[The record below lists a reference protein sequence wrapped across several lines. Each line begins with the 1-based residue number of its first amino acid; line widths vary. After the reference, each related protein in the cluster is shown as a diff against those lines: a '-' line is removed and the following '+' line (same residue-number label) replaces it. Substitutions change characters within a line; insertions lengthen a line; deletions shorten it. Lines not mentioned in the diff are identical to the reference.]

1 MLRFPLWTIAVLL
14 ISGCVST
21 ELRQRED
28 LASRGWD
35 LGDCGVIPASTYM
48 VGNTD
53 DYIPVT
59 FVNDTGSKVHPAY
72 SDLKGEIK
80 FRASK
85 SKYAIWKDRTYF
97 GTNWVWFS
105 ESRKCLGW
113 SASQAEWSDSRQFIS
128 DLIQTKEKA
137 DDISAAKKW
146 MREDCELLGHA
157 EGTETHD
164 ECLLEILEAEK

>member
-1 MLRFPLWTIAVLL
+1 MLRSTVWAIAVLL
-14 ISGCVST
+14 ISGCGST
-21 ELRQRED
+21 ELRQREG

-35 LGDCGVIPASTYM
+35 LGDCGAIPASTYI
-48 VGNTD
+48 VGNTN

-80 FRASK
+80 FRPSK
-85 SKYAIWKDRTYF
+85 SKNARWKDRTYF

-113 SASQAEWSDSRQFIS
+113 SASKFEWSNGSQFIS
-128 DLIQTKEKA
+128 DLIQSE
-137 DDISAAKKW
+137 
-146 MREDCELLGHA
+146 E
-157 EGTETHD
+157 
-164 ECLLEILEAEK
+164 